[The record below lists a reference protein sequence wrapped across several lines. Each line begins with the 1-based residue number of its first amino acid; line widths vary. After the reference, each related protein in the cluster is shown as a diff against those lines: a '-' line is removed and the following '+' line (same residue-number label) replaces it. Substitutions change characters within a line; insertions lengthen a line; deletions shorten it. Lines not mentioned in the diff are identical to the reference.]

1 MFKNKILLITGGT
14 GSFGNAVLDRFLD
27 SDIKEIRI
35 FSRDEKKQHDM
46 RVAYNNPKLKFY
58 IGDVRDYRSIDQA
71 MFNVNYVFHAAALKQ
86 VPSCEFYPIEAVNTN
101 VLGTENVL
109 NAAISNDIEK
119 LVCLSTDKAVYPIN
133 AMGMSKAMMEKLM
146 IAKSNFST
154 NNKTI
159 LCATRYGNVMGSRGS
174 VIPLFINLAKKGK
187 PLTITDPNMTRFM
200 MSLTESVELVLFAF
214 ERAKQGDI
222 FVQKAPAASIQNIAK
237 VINEIFNNK
246 KKIQIIGTRHGEKL
260 FESLL
265 SREEM
270 IRAKDMG
277 RFFCVPVDN
286 RDLNYAKYF
295 IQGQK
300 LISKSKDYTSH
311 NTYQLNYKE
320 LKKLIMNLEFV
331 RNEIDA

>member
-119 LVCLSTDKAVYPIN
+119 VVCLSTDKAVYPIN
-133 AMGMSKAMMEKLM
+133 AMGVSKAMMEKVFV
-146 IAKSNFST
+146 AKSRNSK
-154 NNKTI
+154 NTI
-159 LCATRYGNVMGSRGS
+159 ITGTRYGNVMASRGS
-174 VIPLFINLAKKGK
+174 VIPHFYDQIKNGK
-187 PLTITDPNMTRFM
+187 NITVTNPNMTRFM
-200 MSLTESVELVLFAF
+200 MTLNHAVELVLFAF
-214 ERAKQGDI
+214 NNGQCGDI
-222 FVQKAPAASIQNIAK
+222 FVQKSPASTIGDLAVAMKEIYKSNVTIENIG
-237 VINEIFNNK
+237 I
-246 KKIQIIGTRHGEKL
+246 RHAEKMH
-260 FESLL
+260 ETLL
-265 SREEM
+265 SIEE
-270 IRAKDMG
+270 RLVSEDLG
-277 RFFCVPVDN
+277 EYYRVPADN
-286 RDLNYAKYF
+286 RDLNYNKYF
-295 IQGQK
+295 SEGIGK
-300 LISKSKDYTSH
+300 EVPLEEYNSF
-311 NTYQLNYKE
+311 NTKRLSIGE
-320 LKKLIMNLEFV
+320 LKDLLGTIGYK
-331 RNEIDA
+331 